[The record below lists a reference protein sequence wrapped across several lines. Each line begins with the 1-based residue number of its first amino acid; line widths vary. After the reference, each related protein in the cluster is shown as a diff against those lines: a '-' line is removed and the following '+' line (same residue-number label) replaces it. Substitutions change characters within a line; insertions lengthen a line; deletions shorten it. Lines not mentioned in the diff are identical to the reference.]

1 MAEDK
6 ENNAGRELMDMD
18 FLGDAQSEVNRM
30 STAGLYDKLAQFGKQ
45 EAQQPLIADAT
56 RRQLWKPISTMVKK
70 AETQVQLGMAA
81 YIMANP
87 EIDESKVFDGT
98 EGQLESL
105 TTESSTRFKELNRQL
120 AYMTPTHPDYAEVAN
135 EINSINKNLVQLR
148 DDNSKLLNIRNG
160 IKDMDTEEMSSG
172 QTPGEVMMYNDIL
185 VGNKEN
191 FKTIDGKLHWVDP
204 TLDDDDPMKNT
215 AVSDINAGGPTMTN
229 DAAFDDH
236 NTLMNT
242 MRTTPAADLNDR
254 DVDYQVNKMF
264 KGIGNDGV
272 KSLIFDSQGEEVSMY
287 DTDEW
292 FQSWYDANGIT
303 TSEGQTAEMNRIKKE
318 GVLSTGTFAGG
329 EDGSGDM
336 TNTSVKKHF
345 AKWYAEKLKE
355 TPKTGNGKPA
365 DKIDLDNFTPD
376 KEDDDGTGDGTLN
389 TTESEETNEL
399 ITNIAGPKLESG
411 MYQSQAGSGVNFGD
425 DFSPFAGITQYGWA
439 PVKDPEGR
447 DMSDKNHL
455 FEYGDGDF
463 VANTLNREYGDYGFE
478 FTEGGSTGDKIIV
491 TFTPPGGGRP
501 VPESFEFDNM
511 STGDMSGDGDDDN
524 YEAIKLQKFMHKM
537 IGYNSDYN
545 YSDAALELKLKGR

>member
-6 ENNAGRELMDMD
+6 ENNAGKELMDMD
-18 FLGDAQSEVNRM
+18 FLSDAQSEVNRM

-45 EAQQPLIADAT
+45 EALQPLIADAT

-105 TTESSTRFKELNRQL
+105 TTESSTRFKELNRRL
-120 AYMTPTHPDYAEVAN
+120 AYMTPTNPDYAEVAN

-148 DDNSKLLNIRNG
+148 DDNSKLLNVRNG

-191 FKTIDGKLHWVDP
+191 FKTIDGRLHWVDP
-204 TLDDDDPMKNT
+204 TLNDDDPMKNT
-215 AVSDINAGGPTMTN
+215 AVADMNAGGPTMTN

-242 MRTTPAADLNDR
+242 MRTTPAADINDR

-264 KGIGNDGV
+264 KGMGNPGV

-303 TSEGQTAEMNRIKKE
+303 TSEGQTTEMNRIKKD
-318 GVLSTGTFAGG
+318 GVLSTGTFTGG
-329 EDGSGDM
+329 DDGSGDM

-345 AKWYAEKLKE
+345 AKWYAGKLKE

-365 DKIDLDNFTPD
+365 TKTNLNVPPSGDPQETK
-376 KEDDDGTGDGTLN
+376 DGTGGLN
-389 TTESEETNEL
+389 TTESKETNEL
-399 ITNIAGPKLESG
+399 INSIAGPKAETG
-411 MYQSQAGSGVNFGD
+411 GYATQSGSGVNFGD
-425 DFSPFAGITQYGWA
+425 DFSPFAGITQYGWQSA
-439 PVKDPEGR
+439 DLSGSDHIFELGKGVPEALEKAY
-447 DMSDKNHL
+447 SK
-455 FEYGDGDF
+455 
-463 VANTLNREYGDYGFE
+463 YGFKFSNVGNVE
-478 FTEGGSTGDKIIV
+478 DVLSVSYQAKDANGVLI
-491 TFTPPGGGRP
+491 PGARP
-501 VPESFEFDNM
+501 LTRSFEFDNY
-511 STGDMSGDGDDDN
+511 SGGDVSGDGDLDHGA
-524 YEAIKLQKFMHKM
+524 AIALQKFMHKA
-537 IGYNSDYN
+537 IGYNSDYG
-545 YSDAALELKLKGR
+545 YSEDDLKAKLKGL

>member
-98 EGQLESL
+98 EGQLESI
-105 TTESSTRFKELNRQL
+105 TTESSARFKELNRQL
-120 AYMTPTHPDYAEVAN
+120 AYMTPAHPDYAEVAN

-148 DDNSKLLNIRNG
+148 DDNSKLLNVRNG

-303 TSEGQTAEMNRIKKE
+303 TSEGQTAEMNRIKKN

-345 AKWYAEKLKE
+345 AKWYAERLKE

-365 DKIDLDNFTPD
+365 EKTDLNDPF
-376 KEDDDGTGDGTLN
+376 KDGRGDGTDDGGLN
-389 TTESEETNEL
+389 TTESKETNEL
-399 ITNIAGPKLESG
+399 INSIAGPKAETG
-411 MYQSQAGSGVNFGD
+411 VYATQSGSGVNFGD
-425 DFSPFAGITQYGWA
+425 DFSPFAGITQYGWQSA
-439 PVKDPEGR
+439 GLSGSDHVLELGKGVPEALEKAY
-447 DMSDKNHL
+447 S
-455 FEYGDGDF
+455 EYGFKFSNVGNVEDVLSVTYQPLDENG
-463 VANTLNREYGDYGFE
+463 VPIPGVRRL
-478 FTEGGSTGDKIIV
+478 TET
-491 TFTPPGGGRP
+491 
-501 VPESFEFDNM
+501 FEFDNY
-511 STGDMSGDGDDDN
+511 SGGDMSGDGDRDHKA
-524 YEAIKLQKFMHKM
+524 AIALQQFMHKA
-537 IGYNSDYN
+537 IGYNSDYV
-545 YSDAALELKLKGR
+545 YSDDDLKVKLKGL

>member
-6 ENNAGRELMDMD
+6 NDNAGRELMDMD
-18 FLGDAQSEVNRM
+18 FLSNAQSEVNRM

-148 DDNSKLLNIRNG
+148 DDNSKLLNVRNG

-264 KGIGNDGV
+264 KGMGNDGV

-303 TSEGQTAEMNRIKKE
+303 TSEGQTAEMNRIKKD
-318 GVLSTGTFAGG
+318 GVLSTGTFDGG
-329 EDGSGDM
+329 DDGSGDM

-345 AKWYAEKLKE
+345 AKWYAERLKE

-365 DKIDLDNFTPD
+365 EKTDLNDPF
-376 KEDDDGTGDGTLN
+376 KDDRGDGTDDGSDIDKPNFTTKDVVENPEGFDSQFDLIAKNSNGSEEVFVPTIIEKMPWLKGKVKEDVPGGDYAMLTNDPLFDSLRTYGKNYERELHRFRLKDPSDVARMKMTLKVYTNVQNGIYPSGLN
-389 TTESEETNEL
+389 MGESEGSLNLTKAQAFKQIIL
-399 ITNIAGPKLESG
+399 AQLEG
-411 MYQSQAGSGVNFGD
+411 NK
-425 DFSPFAGITQYGWA
+425 DFS
-439 PVKDPEGR
+439 
-447 DMSDKNHL
+447 
-455 FEYGDGDF
+455 
-463 VANTLNREYGDYGFE
+463 DYE
-478 FTEGGSTGDKIIV
+478 NWI
-491 TFTPPGGGRP
+491 
-501 VPESFEFDNM
+501 
-511 STGDMSGDGDDDN
+511 
-524 YEAIKLQKFMHKM
+524 
-537 IGYNSDYN
+537 
-545 YSDAALELKLKGR
+545 

>member
-6 ENNAGRELMDMD
+6 NDNAGRELMDMD
-18 FLGDAQSEVNRM
+18 FLSDAQSEVNRM

-105 TTESSTRFKELNRQL
+105 TTESSARFKELNRQL

-148 DDNSKLLNIRNG
+148 DDNSKLLNVRNG

-264 KGIGNDGV
+264 KGMGNDGV

-303 TSEGQTAEMNRIKKE
+303 TSEGQTAEMNRIKKD
-318 GVLSTGTFAGG
+318 GVLSTGTFDGG

-345 AKWYAEKLKE
+345 AKWYAERLKE

-365 DKIDLDNFTPD
+365 PKTDLNNFPA
-376 KEDDDGTGDGTLN
+376 GDGSSDGSDIDKPN
-389 TTESEETNEL
+389 STTKNVVENPEGFDGQFDLIAKNSNGSEEVFVPTIIEKMPWLKGKVVEDFPGGDYAKLLNDPLFEA
-399 ITNIAGPKLESG
+399 IGPKASNSSFRKLYNKQVQFSRQAYSFNLKDPSEIARMKMTLKVYTNVQNGIYPAGLNMGENEGSLNLTKEKAFQKIILAQLEG
-411 MYQSQAGSGVNFGD
+411 NK
-425 DFSPFAGITQYGWA
+425 DFS
-439 PVKDPEGR
+439 
-447 DMSDKNHL
+447 
-455 FEYGDGDF
+455 
-463 VANTLNREYGDYGFE
+463 DYE
-478 FTEGGSTGDKIIV
+478 NWI
-491 TFTPPGGGRP
+491 
-501 VPESFEFDNM
+501 
-511 STGDMSGDGDDDN
+511 
-524 YEAIKLQKFMHKM
+524 
-537 IGYNSDYN
+537 
-545 YSDAALELKLKGR
+545 

>member
-6 ENNAGRELMDMD
+6 NDNAGRELMDMD
-18 FLGDAQSEVNRM
+18 FLSDAQSEVNRM

-98 EGQLESL
+98 ESQLETL
-105 TTESSTRFKELNRQL
+105 TTESSARFKELNRQL

-148 DDNSKLLNIRNG
+148 DDNSKLLNVRNG

-264 KGIGNDGV
+264 KGMGNDGV

-303 TSEGQTAEMNRIKKE
+303 TSEGQTAEMNRIKKD
-318 GVLSTGTFAGG
+318 GVLSTGTFDGG

-365 DKIDLDNFTPD
+365 PKTDLNNPFKDDKGDGA
-376 KEDDDGTGDGTLN
+376 DDGGLN
-389 TTESEETNEL
+389 TTESKETNEL
-399 ITNIAGPKLESG
+399 INSIAGPKAETG
-411 MYQSQAGSGVNFGD
+411 AYATQSGSGVNFGD
-425 DFSPFAGITQYGWA
+425 DFSPFAGITQYGWQSA
-439 PVKDPEGR
+439 GLGGSDHILELGKGVPEALEKAY
-447 DMSDKNHL
+447 S
-455 FEYGDGDF
+455 EYGFKFNNVGNVEDVLSVTYQPLDENG
-463 VANTLNREYGDYGFE
+463 VPIPGVRPL
-478 FTEGGSTGDKIIV
+478 TET
-491 TFTPPGGGRP
+491 
-501 VPESFEFDNM
+501 FEFDNY
-511 STGDMSGDGDDDN
+511 SGGDMSGDGDLDHKA
-524 YEAIKLQKFMHKM
+524 AIALQKFMHKA
-537 IGYNSDYN
+537 IGYNSDYG
-545 YSDAALELKLKGR
+545 YSDDDLKVKLKGL

>member
-98 EGQLESL
+98 EGQLESI
-105 TTESSTRFKELNRQL
+105 TTESSARFKELNRQL
-120 AYMTPTHPDYAEVAN
+120 AYMTPAHPDYAEVAN

-148 DDNSKLLNIRNG
+148 DDNSKLLNVRNG

-303 TSEGQTAEMNRIKKE
+303 TSEGQTAEMNRIKKN

-345 AKWYAEKLKE
+345 AKWYAERLKE

-365 DKIDLDNFTPD
+365 EKTDLNDPF
-376 KEDDDGTGDGTLN
+376 KDGRGDGTDDGGLN
-389 TTESEETNEL
+389 TTESKETNEL
-399 ITNIAGPKLESG
+399 INSIAGPKAETG
-411 MYQSQAGSGVNFGD
+411 VYATQSGSGVNFGD
-425 DFSPFAGITQYGWA
+425 DFSPFAGITQYGWQSA
-439 PVKDPEGR
+439 GLSGSDHVLELGKGVPEALEKAY
-447 DMSDKNHL
+447 S
-455 FEYGDGDF
+455 EYGFKFSNVGNVEDVLSVTYQPLDENG
-463 VANTLNREYGDYGFE
+463 VPIPGVRRL
-478 FTEGGSTGDKIIV
+478 TET
-491 TFTPPGGGRP
+491 
-501 VPESFEFDNM
+501 FEFDNY
-511 STGDMSGDGDDDN
+511 SGGDMSGDGDRDHKA
-524 YEAIKLQKFMHKM
+524 AIALQQFMHKA
-537 IGYNSDYN
+537 IGYNSDYG
-545 YSDAALELKLKGR
+545 YSDDDLKVKLKGL

>member
-1 MAEDK
+1 M
-6 ENNAGRELMDMD
+6 
-18 FLGDAQSEVNRM
+18 
-30 STAGLYDKLAQFGKQ
+30 
-45 EAQQPLIADAT
+45 
-56 RRQLWKPISTMVKK
+56 
-70 AETQVQLGMAA
+70 
-81 YIMANP
+81 
-87 EIDESKVFDGT
+87 
-98 EGQLESL
+98 
-105 TTESSTRFKELNRQL
+105 
-120 AYMTPTHPDYAEVAN
+120 
-135 EINSINKNLVQLR
+135 
-148 DDNSKLLNIRNG
+148 
-160 IKDMDTEEMSSG
+160 
-172 QTPGEVMMYNDIL
+172 
-185 VGNKEN
+185 
-191 FKTIDGKLHWVDP
+191 
-204 TLDDDDPMKNT
+204 
-215 AVSDINAGGPTMTN
+215 
-229 DAAFDDH
+229 
-236 NTLMNT
+236 
-242 MRTTPAADLNDR
+242 
-254 DVDYQVNKMF
+254 
-264 KGIGNDGV
+264 
-272 KSLIFDSQGEEVSMY
+272 
-287 DTDEW
+287 
-292 FQSWYDANGIT
+292 
-303 TSEGQTAEMNRIKKE
+303 
-318 GVLSTGTFAGG
+318 STGTFAGG

-345 AKWYAEKLKE
+345 AKWYAEKQE
-355 TPKTGNGKPA
+355 TPKTGSGKPA
-365 DKIDLDNFTPD
+365 DKTDLNNFTPD

>member
-6 ENNAGRELMDMD
+6 NDNAGRELMDMD
-18 FLGDAQSEVNRM
+18 FLSDAQSEVNKM

-120 AYMTPTHPDYAEVAN
+120 AYMTPSNPDYAKVAN

-148 DDNSKLLNIRNG
+148 DDNSKLLNVRNG

-215 AVSDINAGGPTMTN
+215 AVADINAGGPTMTN

-264 KGIGNDGV
+264 KGMGNDGV

-303 TSEGQTAEMNRIKKE
+303 TSEGQTAEMNRIKKD
-318 GVLSTGTFAGG
+318 GVLSTGTFDGG
-329 EDGSGDM
+329 DDGSGDM

-345 AKWYAEKLKE
+345 AKWYAERLKE

-365 DKIDLDNFTPD
+365 PKTDLNNPFKDDRGDGSGSDVTPD
-376 KEDDDGTGDGTLN
+376 PVDITEIAPPKIEGT
-389 TTESEETNEL
+389 EL
-399 ITNIAGPKLESG
+399 
-411 MYQSQAGSGVNFGD
+411 YQGQTGSGKNFGNSK
-425 DFSPFAGITQYGWA
+425 SPFAGITQYGWA
-439 PVKDPEGR
+439 PETDP
-447 DMSDKNHL
+447 KNR
-455 FEYGDGDF
+455 EMG
-463 VANTLNREYGDYGFE
+463 VNNTLFDYGTTQFNPIANAFGLDKTDTYVPNTLQREYGKYGFTFKNVE
-478 FTEGGSTGDKIIV
+478 AFDGELFKGDVLEVTYDHPTLGPKIE
-491 TFTPPGGGRP
+491 R
-501 VPESFEFDNM
+501 FEFDNNLK
-511 STGDMSGDGDDDN
+511 SKDEGQ
-524 YEAIKLQKFMHKM
+524 AKLLQEYMERM
-537 IGYNSDYN
+537 IGFSNG
-545 YSDAALELKLKGR
+545 K